1 MVIWWGQ
8 MTQDRPKTD
17 KYSIGTV
24 FVIVQKI
31 KWYKRKEEKS
41 EKNGKNGKVSKSSM
55 RYNKYELFITGPYE

>member
-1 MVIWWGQ
+1 

-17 KYSIGTV
+17 KYGTWTV

-41 EKNGKNGKVSKSSM
+41 EKNGKISKSSM
-55 RYNKYELFITGPYE
+55 RYNKYELFIACPYE

>member
-41 EKNGKNGKVSKSSM
+41 EKNGKIMKPIVW
-55 RYNKYELFITGPYE
+55 YAD

>member
-1 MVIWWGQ
+1 

-41 EKNGKNGKVSKSSM
+41 EKNGKILKSSM
-55 RYNKYELFITGPYE
+55 RYNKYKLFIACPYE